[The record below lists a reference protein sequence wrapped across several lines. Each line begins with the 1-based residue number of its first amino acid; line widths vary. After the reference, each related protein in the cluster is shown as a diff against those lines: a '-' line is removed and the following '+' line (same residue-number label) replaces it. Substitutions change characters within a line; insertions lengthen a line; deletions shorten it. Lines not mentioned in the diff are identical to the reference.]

1 MRHLRGGTRTQ
12 SHYQSTVHDPK
23 THRDSE
29 RVRGHAFPRH
39 MAYGNTSEHG
49 TPPGAPDP
57 AIRLP
62 DNTPRRRII
71 GCLHLVAVA
80 SGFQQT
86 TSSATHEDW
95 DLTFGN
101 PEEGS

>member
-29 RVRGHAFPRH
+29 RVRGHAVPRH

-62 DNTPRRRII
+62 DNTPRRRIV
-71 GCLHLVAVA
+71 GCLHPGCGSVRL
-80 SGFQQT
+80 SSLQQT
-86 TSSATHEDW
+86 INSTTPQ
-95 DLTFGN
+95 LKKIVI
-101 PEEGS
+101 